1 MQEKASLQR
10 GLLEETV
17 PSTIEAIL
25 SIRELFAQVVQYLW
39 DSHTTLDTNT
49 RITSL
54 INNNRARFVTATTS
68 KTELNMNNYW
78 SKTQLEWVATNFLL
92 IKIIKTELIR
102 RDSRRILYLQ
112 KFQCRKFLDKV
123 IMNFESKTHSMKIDK
138 IWSNHESLLSTK
150 DKPLQIMI
158 IIHSCMEIHFRFSTI
173 RIQITNIL
181 SRECKYHHKFRWR
194 RKIYQKTSVTW
205 PFSLL
210 VLCTHSHLI
219 FLLIQSSK
227 DKVNIIKTSKVSFS

>member
-1 MQEKASLQR
+1 M
-10 GLLEETV
+10 
-17 PSTIEAIL
+17 
-25 SIRELFAQVVQYLW
+25 
-39 DSHTTLDTNT
+39 
-49 RITSL
+49 
-54 INNNRARFVTATTS
+54 
-68 KTELNMNNYW
+68 
-78 SKTQLEWVATNFLL
+78 
-92 IKIIKTELIR
+92 ELIR
-102 RDSRRILYLQ
+102 RDSRKILWLQ

-123 IMNFESKTHSMKIDK
+123 MTSFESWIHSMKIDK
-138 IWSNHESLLSTK
+138 TSYNHESLLSTK

-219 FLLIQSSK
+219 FLLIQSSINHSFISHLSRSDPFK
-227 DKVNIIKTSKVSFS
+227 FYLCLWINSMGLDVFHQCSLPPFLQSNRPHKTSAR